1 MLYAE
6 NLTEGQTFQLGSYT
20 IGEAE
25 ILEFAARRS
34 DPHAT
39 GGTGAHLASPG
50 MIWPPSNAC
59 GYCGKSAAEL
69 QRIFDAAGP
78 G

>member
-1 MLYAE
+1 ME

-50 MIWPPSNAC
+50 MIWPPSNA
-59 GYCGKSAAEL
+59 AATVAS
-69 QRIFDAAGP
+69 QRPNCSPSLMRPGGP